1 MLIESPIVGGALN
14 VAAEQVVDYSAY
26 GRLLPRSL
34 SHVGSGNGWSTR

>member
-26 GRLLPRSL
+26 DSPPARRAD
-34 SHVGSGNGWSTR
+34 